1 VKKLP
6 LTPLHYLIAY
16 LIHKCDERL
25 SLPGLVVGCM
35 QPDVE
40 TPIIFFLTRDSVHSR
55 LILHS
60 LTGAATLGTMLS
72 LVLTALI
79 YPRLIS
85 RLFSFSVNDVK
96 MKCRISYQLV
106 LSCFLGNLSHVLLD
120 LVNHEYNPLFW
131 PFLPAENT
139 FNPICPLLGGY
150 NSAGLIVG
158 TFMLIITASIIVY
171 LHKHHD
177 FHTLGFWKRILVG

>member
-1 VKKLP
+1 MP
-6 LTPLHYLIAY
+6 LTPFHYPVAY

-40 TPIIFFLTRDSVHSR
+40 TPVIYFLTRNSVHSR

-60 LTGAATLGTMLS
+60 LAGAATLGTMLS
-72 LVLTALI
+72 LALTTLI

-85 RLFSFSVNDVK
+85 RLFGFSVNDVK

-106 LSCFLGNLSHVLLD
+106 LSCLLGNLSHVLLD
-120 LVNHEYNPLFW
+120 VVNHEYNPLFW

-139 FNPICPLLGGY
+139 FNPLCPLLGGY
-150 NSAGLIVG
+150 TNAGLIVG
-158 TFMLIITASIIVY
+158 TFMLIITSSILTY
-171 LHKHHD
+171 LHKHQK
-177 FHTLGFWKRILVG
+177 FHTPSFWKRLLVG